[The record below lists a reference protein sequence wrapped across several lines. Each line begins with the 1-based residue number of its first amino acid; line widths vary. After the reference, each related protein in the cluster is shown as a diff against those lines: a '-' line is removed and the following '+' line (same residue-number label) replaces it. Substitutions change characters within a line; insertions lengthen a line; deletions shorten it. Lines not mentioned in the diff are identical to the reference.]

1 MSKVSRIAGLL
12 SVAAVSAC
20 PFVASAQP
28 RCAVTPNE
36 ADPTQNFC
44 QNPNFPLYG
53 SGTTNGVITNP
64 LPSNSTAL
72 VGDGLTLKPG
82 SSNAFYLLMGTGV
95 VGANM
100 TTSASIRDMFYMN
113 YMSGNLYT
121 TVGCPIDTGQG
132 CGTSPFNAVAR
143 HYAAGDPNDLH
154 VMVQYGMQL
163 RATCTGAGRSNCTQ
177 GNVYAGM
184 VRVPFE
190 IRPGMTVK
198 VRYRSPYGQFSW
210 APIWLFSGSEVSP
223 GPETAQNP
231 YVYPYNYPIQ
241 YSQGGAAYEIDM
253 NDNYGRW
260 SNSPS
265 VPMGYQIDFLTPN
278 IYGVPWTTPP
288 YTAYM
293 ASTKGFTAFPAA
305 GPSFVEAPYNL
316 SKGFHDLVMSWN
328 ASTGFI
334 YEYLDGQLVV
344 KSFLD
349 YSFAPWYVDP
359 ADGVR
364 KQQAM
369 HLIIGNQAIPRFAPG
384 YTSAVNND
392 GIPGGWTIAV
402 QEIAAWYGIVNQAT
416 Q

>member
-1 MSKVSRIAGLL
+1 MSKISRIAGLL
-12 SVAAVSAC
+12 SAAAISAFPVAA
-20 PFVASAQP
+20 FAQA
-28 RCAVTPNE
+28 RCAVTPDL
-36 ADPTQNFC
+36 ADPTQDFC
-44 QNPNFPLYG
+44 QNPNYPLYG
-53 SGTTNGVITNP
+53 SGTTSGVITNP
-64 LPSNSTAL
+64 LPINAAATVGHGLAL
-72 VGDGLTLKPG
+72 QPG
-82 SSNAFYLLMGTGV
+82 SSNAFFLLMGSKV
-95 VGANM
+95 AGANM

-143 HYAAGDPNDLH
+143 HYAAGSPGDLH
-154 VMVQYGMQL
+154 VMVDEGMQL
-163 RATCTGAGRSNCTQ
+163 RATCTGKGRTDCSQ
-177 GNVYAGM
+177 GNVYAAM

-210 APIWLFSGSEVSP
+210 APVWLFSGSEVSP
-223 GPETAQNP
+223 GPETEQTP
-231 YVYPYNYPIQ
+231 YVYPYDYPIQ

-260 SNSPS
+260 YNSPS
-265 VPMGYQIDFLTPN
+265 VPIGYQIDFLTPN

-293 ASTKGFTAFPAA
+293 ASTNGFTAFPNA

-316 SKGFHDLVMSWN
+316 SKGFHDLVMSWD
-328 ASTGFI
+328 ASSGFI
-334 YEYLDGQLVV
+334 YEYLDGRLVV

-384 YTSAVNND
+384 YEAAVNND

-402 QEIAAWYGIVNQAT
+402 QEIAAWYGTVVPPAQ
-416 Q
+416 